1 MKNKYNMYSFE
12 NKYRLKGYKSIVGLD
27 EAGRGP

>member
-1 MKNKYNMYSFE
+1 MRKRYNMYAFE

-27 EAGRGP
+27 EVGRGA